1 MKDRRVAGRVVL
13 VIGVIL
19 VGLRW
24 VIPAVSD
31 SELSKA
37 ANLFLTVGGAVTI
50 FIGGALLYWPSRP
63 R

>member
-1 MKDRRVAGRVVL
+1 MSGRVVL

-31 SELSKA
+31 IELSSA
-37 ANLFLTVGGAVTI
+37 AGLFLSVGGGVII
-50 FIGGALLYWPSRP
+50 FIGGAMLYWPNRP